1 MWYQNQVMAEINKL
15 LFYYELDDDHYGG
28 ICQLKDKKFRFFR
41 GSVHLYI
48 YFARN
53 ISSTQQHTLL

>member
-1 MWYQNQVMAEINKL
+1 MAEINKL